1 MLAPDADPDAA
12 VPVPADTDG
21 GVDVGTDVG
30 TVAETTSFSSILRA
44 PQPMLGQGTLR
55 RYSRRNARMRGSEG
69 GEDDVEE
76 DGEVEA
82 VVSASRMMFWDLGR
96 VPKMSKYDCWKAR
109 AHFLYPTVAPAR
121 R

>member
-1 MLAPDADPDAA
+1 MLD
-12 VPVPADTDG
+12 
-21 GVDVGTDVG
+21 
-30 TVAETTSFSSILRA
+30 
-44 PQPMLGQGTLR
+44 QGTLR

-69 GEDDVEE
+69 GEDDVEDGDE
-76 DGEVEA
+76 DGEVEV
-82 VVSASRMMFWDLGR
+82 VVSASRIMFWDLGR